1 MIIQSTIE
9 QASQTLKKNN
19 IETFNLDAE
28 VILAN
33 LMKVEKEF
41 FILNSNKHISENLM
55 KKFNLA
61 IKRRIKREPVAY
73 IVGRKEFWSKDFLV
87 NKATLIPR
95 PETELLV
102 YKIVDYFKNK
112 SVKILDIGT
121 GSGCILLSILKELKN
136 AKGHG
141 IDISSKAIKVA
152 KINSKKLNINDRAKF
167 QVCDIKKFVGTK
179 YDLIVSNP
187 PYVLLQELKN
197 LSRDIKNYEPLNALN
212 GGIDGLDVIRKV
224 IYKSSSLLKR
234 NGIIAIEIGNRQY
247 KQVSKL
253 LNMKG
258 FREISKVCDYKSNVR
273 CIISTKM

>member
-112 SVKILDIGT
+112 SVKILDCTLRDGGFT
-121 GSGCILLSILKELKN
+121 N
-136 AKGHG
+136 
-141 IDISSKAIKVA
+141 DF
-152 KINSKKLNINDRAKF
+152 NWSKKFQNQYFKTVNSLPLEFVENNGMHFYNTSSPLLFHFPSACACVGDNIATF
-167 QVCDIKKFVGTK
+167 FF
-179 YDLIVSNP
+179 L
-187 PYVLLQELKN
+187 
-197 LSRDIKNYEPLNALN
+197 
-212 GGIDGLDVIRKV
+212 
-224 IYKSSSLLKR
+224 
-234 NGIIAIEIGNRQY
+234 
-247 KQVSKL
+247 
-253 LNMKG
+253 
-258 FREISKVCDYKSNVR
+258 
-273 CIISTKM
+273 